1 MEVHR
6 ISDAI
11 EQWHTPP
18 GRLILTCAHRRPPY
32 VELDQPLV
40 PYLRY
45 RTVGTVGT
53 YGRYHGT
60 GKLVPSQSDTT
71 YLASHI
77 ISWGSDLEVLLP
89 PELQTC

>member
-1 MEVHR
+1 MSSYNLYSYAYRTYGTV
-6 ISDAI
+6 
-11 EQWHTPP
+11 
-18 GRLILTCAHRRPPY
+18 GRYWYLRYLR
-32 VELDQPLV
+32 
-40 PYLRY
+40 YLRY